1 MNNRPTTPTRD
12 DLAKGERHVDTIK
25 LLPNHIRWMTNVTFL
40 LGECLDSMLIDSRD
54 EVVKLGVDYKHS
66 IKLRW
71 RRLIDALAAARRA
84 NKDFNREI
92 YHLEDTDQ
100 AVADADWLVDLIYL
114 ITDRTGDDEEAQT
127 RLRSLIYNLPSKCEF
142 YEKIQEIKNHTQA

>member
-1 MNNRPTTPTRD
+1 MNKQPQPTTHD
-12 DLAKGERHVDTIK
+12 DLAKGERHVNTIK
-25 LLPNHIRWMTNVTFL
+25 ILPNHVRWMTNVTFM

-66 IKLRW
+66 IKQRW
-71 RRLIDALAAARRA
+71 RRLNDTLAAARRA
-84 NKDFNREI
+84 CKDFSREL

-100 AVADADWLVDLIYL
+100 ALTDADWLVDLIYL

-127 RLRSLIYNLPSKCEF
+127 KLRSLIYNLPSKCHF
-142 YEKIQEIKNHTQA
+142 YDKIQELKK

>member
-1 MNNRPTTPTRD
+1 MNKQPQPTPHD
-12 DLAKGERHVDTIK
+12 DLAKGERHVNTIK
-25 LLPNHIRWMTNVTFL
+25 LLPNHVRWMTNVTFL

-66 IKLRW
+66 IKQRW
-71 RRLIDALAAARRA
+71 RRLTDTLAAARRA
-84 NKDFNREI
+84 CKDFSREL

-100 AVADADWLVDLIYL
+100 ALTDADWLVDLIYL

-127 RLRSLIYNLPSKCEF
+127 SLRSLIYNLPSKCNF
-142 YEKIQEIKNHTQA
+142 YDKIQQLKK